1 LPLMGLGLGAALG
14 VDPLATLLGTPLGL
28 AALAGGVVLTVAGRA
43 WSARLVSA
51 AVESGP

>member
-1 LPLMGLGLGAALG
+1 MGLGLGAALG

-28 AALAGGVVLTVAGRA
+28 AALLGGAVLTVVGRA

-51 AVESGP
+51 AAGPGTP